1 MSIQNRFPLPQKANP
16 GNGGTA
22 SLYDNMPDTL
32 TMLAGPDDM
41 KDVNMRRFKVV
52 AYVTAENATFYQQWA
67 AFGSTNLRTINGSGS
82 GETITA
88 GTLFE
93 RNCLLL
99 PGRNVF
105 TIVNGATAPTVWEVS
120 SELDGFGGLEQ

>member
-1 MSIQNRFPLPQKANP
+1 MSTRPRFPLRQQANP

-22 SLYDNMPDTL
+22 TLYDNKPDTV
-32 TMLAGPDDM
+32 TVLAEGEMRDET
-41 KDVNMRRFKVV
+41 MRRFKVV
-52 AYVTAENATFYQQWA
+52 AYITGQNATFYQQWA
-67 AFGSTNLRTINGSGS
+67 AFGSANLRTINGDGA

-93 RNCLLL
+93 RNCLLM

-120 SELDGFGGLEQ
+120 SELEGFGGLAQ

>member
-1 MSIQNRFPLPQKANP
+1 MSDRPRFPLPQQANP
-16 GNGGTA
+16 GNSGTA
-22 SLYDNMPDTL
+22 TLYDTKPDGPTV
-32 TMLAGPDDM
+32 LAYGEA
-41 KDVNMRRFKVV
+41 KDTNARRFKIV
-52 AYVTAENATFYQQWA
+52 AYLTGQNATFYQKWA
-67 AFGSTNLRTINGSGS
+67 AYGSANLRTVNGS

-105 TIVNGATAPTVWEVS
+105 TIVNGGTAPTVWEVS
-120 SELDGFGGLEQ
+120 SELSGFGGLEQ